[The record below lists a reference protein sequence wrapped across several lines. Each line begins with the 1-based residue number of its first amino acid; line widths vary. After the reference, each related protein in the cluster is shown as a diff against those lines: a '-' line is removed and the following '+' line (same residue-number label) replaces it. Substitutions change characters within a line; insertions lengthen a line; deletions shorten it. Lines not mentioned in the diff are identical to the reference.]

1 MPLLGKSG
9 VLCHFRVTFK
19 HFGGTNMLDLSLNLT
34 ITLLSS
40 YIIYEKWFKV
50 VYRRITC
57 VQVAKSGYFGGKIV
71 LFLQFHG
78 EF

>member
-1 MPLLGKSG
+1 
-9 VLCHFRVTFK
+9 
-19 HFGGTNMLDLSLNLT
+19 MLDLSLNLT

-50 VYRRITC
+50 VYRRIAG
-57 VQVAKSGYFGGKIV
+57 VEVAKSGYFGGKIV
-71 LFLQFHG
+71 LFLKFHG